1 MYPEETLTKSKKGKI
16 EARHYIDS
24 GKFVRYDYLDP
35 ETGKK
40 SENKY
45 KIVLATEN
53 GYEEYFVIPM
63 KQKNKFLML
72 RGEKKGRRKILK
84 NGEIVDIFELL
95 GINE

>member
-1 MYPEETLTKSKKGKI
+1 MYPEETLTKSKKGKV
-16 EARHYIDS
+16 EVRHYIDS

-35 ETGKK
+35 ETGGR

-45 KIVLATEN
+45 KIVLATEK

-63 KQKNKFLML
+63 KQKNRFLML
-72 RGEKKGRRKILK
+72 RGEKKGKRKIWK
-84 NGEIVDIFELL
+84 DGETLDIFELL